1 MDLSYILN
9 LYKGSDRVRTIAASL
24 DKQQCRTQ
32 VNGLSGSQH
41 AFVAASVFSMAG
53 SHMVFVFPEKEEAA
67 YFLNDI
73 ENIMGER
80 SALFFPSS
88 LRKSY
93 RFPQTD
99 NNSVLLRAEVLT
111 HIGKNKSPKPVITYA
126 EAFKEM
132 VATAGVLQSNTVEAK
147 VGEALSVDFIIEFL
161 NEHGFER
168 TDFVMEAGQYSVR
181 GGIVDVFSFAN
192 EMPYRMEFDGDR
204 VESIRVFD
212 PLSQLSEKNMAHITI
227 IPNVQS
233 KLVKEQHQSFADFL
247 PEDTIIWLVDGA
259 NVMSVMQSG
268 LESMMESGTI
278 ETTDDNDVDFGR
290 LPGNPTDVFNTAE
303 SLQKG
308 MTRFRIIE
316 SGSKSL
322 YEN

>member
-1 MDLSYILN
+1 
-9 LYKGSDRVRTIAASL
+9 
-24 DKQQCRTQ
+24 
-32 VNGLSGSQH
+32 
-41 AFVAASVFSMAG
+41 
-53 SHMVFVFPEKEEAA
+53 
-67 YFLNDI
+67 
-73 ENIMGER
+73 
-80 SALFFPSS
+80 
-88 LRKSY
+88 
-93 RFPQTD
+93 
-99 NNSVLLRAEVLT
+99 
-111 HIGKNKSPKPVITYA
+111 
-126 EAFKEM
+126 
-132 VATAGVLQSNTVEAK
+132 
-147 VGEALSVDFIIEFL
+147 
-161 NEHGFER
+161 FER

-212 PLSQLSEKNMAHITI
+212 PVSQLSEKNMAHITI

-268 LESMMESGTI
+268 LESMMESGTT

-303 SLQKG
+303 SLQQG
-308 MTRFRIIE
+308 MARFRIIE

-322 YEN
+322 YENKTEVTFQSSVQPRTEY